1 MVGPIMKGHARNIMT
16 HHATVITED
25 TSLGAIAGILVHAR
39 IGGVPVVDAHERLVG
54 FVSETDLM
62 GALLRSTD
70 ESVTARDVM
79 STPPISVDEFATS
92 DEVMTI
98 LRERDIH
105 HLPVVRSG
113 RLVGIITPLDVLKF
127 FLDKVLPPP
136 PEVG

>member
-1 MVGPIMKGHARNIMT
+1 MVSPIMKGHARNIMT

-39 IGGVPVVDAHERLVG
+39 IGGVPVVDVHERLVG

-98 LRERDIH
+98 FRERDIH

>member
-1 MVGPIMKGHARNIMT
+1 MKGHARNIMT

-25 TSLGAIAGILVHAR
+25 TSLNAIASILVHAR
-39 IGGVPVVDAHERLVG
+39 IGGVPVVDESERLVG

-62 GALLRSTD
+62 GVLLRSTSA
-70 ESVTARDVM
+70 SVMAREVM
-79 STPPISVDEFATS
+79 STPPMSVDEFATS

-98 LRERDIH
+98 FREQGIH

-113 RLVGIITPLDVLKF
+113 KLVGIITPTDVLKF

>member
-1 MVGPIMKGHARNIMT
+1 MKGHARNIMT

-39 IGGVPVVDAHERLVG
+39 IGGVPVVDVHERLVG

-98 LRERDIH
+98 FRERDIH

>member
-1 MVGPIMKGHARNIMT
+1 MVSPIMKGHARNIMT
-16 HHATVITED
+16 HHATVITDD

-39 IGGVPVVDAHERLVG
+39 IGGVPVVDVHERLVG

-98 LRERDIH
+98 FRERDIH

>member
-1 MVGPIMKGHARNIMT
+1 MKGHARNIMT

-25 TSLGAIAGILVHAR
+25 TSLSAIANILVHAR
-39 IGGVPVVDAHERLVG
+39 IGGVPVVDDHERLVG

-62 GALLRSTD
+62 GVLLRSTD
-70 ESVTARDVM
+70 ESVAARDVM

-92 DEVMTI
+92 DEVMSI
-98 LRERDIH
+98 FREREIH

-113 RLVGIITPLDVLKF
+113 KLVGIITPLDVLKF

>member
-1 MVGPIMKGHARNIMT
+1 MKGHARNIMT

-25 TSLGAIAGILVHAR
+25 TSLGAIANILVHAR
-39 IGGVPVVDAHERLVG
+39 IGGVPVVDEQERLVG

-70 ESVTARDVM
+70 EGVRASGIM
-79 STPPISVDEFATS
+79 STPPISVDEFATT

-98 LRERDIH
+98 FREKEIH
-105 HLPVVRSG
+105 HLPVVRG
-113 RLVGIITPLDVLKF
+113 DKLVGIITPLDVLKF
-127 FLDKVLPPP
+127 FLEKVLPPP

>member
-1 MVGPIMKGHARNIMT
+1 MKGHARNIMT

-25 TSLGAIAGILVHAR
+25 TSLGAIANILVHAR
-39 IGGVPVVDAHERLVG
+39 IGGVPVVDEQERLVG

-70 ESVTARDVM
+70 EGVRASGIM
-79 STPPISVDEFATS
+79 STPPISVDEFATM

-98 LRERDIH
+98 LREKEIH

-113 RLVGIITPLDVLKF
+113 KLVGIITPLDVLKF
-127 FLDKVLPPP
+127 FLEKVLPPP